1 MTQSDRNRQSGSHVL
16 TRSTIRFVAPVLVS
30 LTLMLIAAVISLE
43 MLSTIRAYVGGE
55 SLYSKGQKSAI
66 FYLARY
72 AGSHSEVDFRLYQ
85 AAIAFPLGDRQ
96 ARLALQRRPV
106 DLEAARRGFLQAG
119 NDPADIPSIVLLF
132 RMFGNFGLM
141 HDAVEIWTEG
151 DGYTLRLCALAD
163 RLHSANGS
171 RASVAQLATIRS
183 ELDTINRELTPL
195 SARFSYTLGK
205 LARTARTLL
214 VLALTGS
221 TLITGLLCIQVTRAR
236 VNERLAKERGLA
248 RLTELYAALS
258 KTSQLI
264 SRVSDRRQLFDE
276 LCRICIDT
284 TGLSLAAVGLV
295 REDRGGVD
303 FQAAHGHARWHL
315 PDMLAAV
322 APHSELRSHALH
334 VALDTGRAHVI
345 HRDRGS
351 AGSTPFLSEASFPL
365 TCQARTV
372 GVLCVFSQEEHF
384 FGHDIVELME
394 QLAMEAS
401 FALEGLYRESERHR
415 QAQILANQNRI
426 LNLIASGADLE
437 FIFAALAELVET
449 QCSGVRCA
457 LAALDAGG
465 NWSLVAAPTLP
476 PGFGQALAAAGHL
489 ECPAPGA
496 RGPSGAGAAANL
508 TSAVRPLDA
517 SLRGQIGDSGPQ
529 YVTTSLIS
537 GSQNQVLGALSLY
550 SDQHDVLRDLDIRLI
565 GICTGLAGI
574 AIEGYWAADRIQ
586 HLAHHDDLTGLPNR
600 LLFNSQL
607 EQALARAQ
615 RLGSSVALLF
625 LDLDRFKV
633 INDTL
638 GHAAGDSVLK
648 QIAEHLRACLHGSD
662 LLARVGGDE
671 FTLVVEHSAGIEELG
686 VISQKLLAAISGAV
700 TVNGAQYQLSGS
712 IGIAIY
718 PKDGSDAASLLKN
731 ADIAMYRAKS
741 SGRDTYQFYA
751 NEIDV
756 HSIERL
762 ALENELRQAVQ
773 RREFE
778 VHYQPKV
785 DIASG
790 RIAGAEALVRWRHPQ
805 RGLLLPGEF
814 IFVAEEV
821 GLIGAIGNIVL
832 ETVCRDLARWRRAG
846 LPPTRIAI
854 NLSAQQF
861 ADARLLGNLDR
872 VLHETG
878 CDPQL
883 LEFEI
888 TESVMMMSPDKAL
901 QLLEH
906 IKTYGITLA
915 IDDFGTGHSSLAYL
929 KRFPVDSIKID
940 NTFVRDIA
948 ADPDDL
954 AITKGIIA
962 LGHSLALKVIAEGVE
977 SQAQFD
983 ILRRHRCD
991 EFQGFLFSAA
1001 IPAAEFGD
1009 MLLGNPRALHGARQ
1023 THVKAAMS

>member
-1 MTQSDRNRQSGSHVL
+1 MTPSDRNRPSGSHTL

-30 LTLMLIAAVISLE
+30 LTMMLIAAVVSLE

-55 SLYSKGQKSAI
+55 SLFSKGQKSAI
-66 FYLARY
+66 YYLSRY
-72 AGSHSEVDFRLYQ
+72 ASSHSEEDFRLYQ

-106 DLEAARRGFLQAG
+106 DVEAARRGFLQGG
-119 NDPADIPSIVLLF
+119 NDPADLDSIVLLF
-132 RMFGNFGLM
+132 RMFGDFGLM
-141 HDAVEIWTEG
+141 HEAVDIWTQG
-151 DGYTLRLCALAD
+151 DSYTLKLCALAD
-163 RLHSANGS
+163 RLHSAAGS
-171 RASVAQLATIRS
+171 KASAAQLAAVRS

-214 VLALTGS
+214 VLALAGF

-248 RLTELYAALS
+248 RLTELYAALG

-264 SRVSDRRQLFDE
+264 SRVRDRRQLFDE
-276 LCRICIDT
+276 LCRICADT
-284 TGLSLAAVGLV
+284 TGLTLAAVGL
-295 REDRGGVD
+295 RSEGRSGID
-303 FQAAHGHARWHL
+303 FQAAHGHGHAHL
-315 PDMLAAV
+315 SDTIAAA
-322 APHSELRSHALH
+322 APHAGRRSGAMH

-345 HRDRGS
+345 HRDREPEGDL
-351 AGSTPFLSEASFPL
+351 PFPSEASFPL

-372 GVLCVFSQEEHF
+372 GVLCVFSREEHF

-401 FALEGLYRESERHR
+401 FALDTLFRESERQR

-437 FIFAALAELVET
+437 FIFAALAEFVET
-449 QCSGVRCA
+449 QCRGVHCA
-457 LAALDAGG
+457 LAALDAVG
-465 NWSLVAAPTLP
+465 NCSLVAAPTLP
-476 PGFGQALAAAGHL
+476 PGFGEALATAGHL
-489 ECPAPGA
+489 ERPPPGAPGA
-496 RGPSGAGAAANL
+496 SGAGEVTNAA
-508 TSAVRPLDA
+508 SSVQPLDA
-517 SLRGQIGDSGPQ
+517 SLRAHVGESGPQ
-529 YVTTSLIS
+529 YVTTSRIC
-537 GSQNQVLGALSLY
+537 GSQNQVLGVLSLY
-550 SDQHDVLRDLDIRLI
+550 SRQHDALHDLDVRLI

-574 AIEGYWAADRIQ
+574 AIEGRWAADRIQ

-607 EQALARAQ
+607 EQALARAH

-625 LDLDRFKV
+625 LDLDRFKI

-648 QIAEHLRACLHGSD
+648 QIAGHLRTCVRGSD

-686 VISQKLLAAISGAV
+686 GISQKLLAAVSSAV
-700 TVNGAQYQLSGS
+700 TVDGAQYQLSGS

-718 PKDGSDAASLLKN
+718 PKDGFDAASLLKN

-756 HSIERL
+756 HSLERL

-790 RIAGAEALVRWRHPQ
+790 RIAGAEALVRWRHPH
-805 RGLLLPGEF
+805 RGLLLPGKF

-821 GLIGAIGNIVL
+821 GLIGAIGNLVL
-832 ETVCRDLARWRRAG
+832 ENVCRDLASWRGAG
-846 LPPTRIAI
+846 LPPTRVAI

-861 ADARLLGNLDR
+861 ADSRLLDNLDR
-872 VLHETG
+872 VLNETG

-901 QLLEH
+901 QLLDH

-940 NTFVRDIA
+940 NTFIRDIV

-977 SQAQFD
+977 TQAQLD
-983 ILRRHRCD
+983 LLRRHRCD

-1001 IPAAEFGD
+1001 IPAAEFGGI
-1009 MLLGNPRALHGARQ
+1009 LLSNPRPLSGARQ
-1023 THVKAAMS
+1023 AHRNAAMS